1 MFIRKSDANI
11 HIFDN
16 TAKLHKESPLHNQP
30 TSSKLFIFAI
40 VLKRLILNITIVGTG
55 YVGLVTGTTLA
66 ELGNNVFCVDID
78 AEKVETMKKGIVPIY
93 EPGLEE
99 MFLRNIQAQRLFF
112 TTDLKEALD
121 KSEVIYLALPTPPG
135 EDGSADLSYVLNVAN
150 NIGDLMTEYKVI
162 VNKSTVPVGT
172 ADTVRATIS
181 AKTKIPFDVVSN
193 PEFLREG
200 FAVEDSMNPAR
211 VVVGSESER
220 AKEIM
225 AKIYQPFTNT
235 GIPIIFMDEKSSE
248 LTKYAAN
255 SFLAVKITFMNEIAN
270 YCEKVGADVD
280 KVRLGMGSDDRIGHR
295 FLFPGIGY
303 GGSCFPKDVK
313 ALIKSGKK
321 ENFDFQILEATENVN
336 QAQKVILVS
345 EIEKYFGG
353 NLQGKKI
360 ALWGLAFKANTDDIR
375 EASSLDNIR
384 ILLEK
389 GAEITAYDSI
399 AEENVRKI
407 LGDKVSY
414 APDMYAALE
423 NADCLLI
430 ATEWSEFKNP
440 NFSLMAEKMKHKAIF
455 DGRNMFALEQVE
467 DSGFFYKSIGRKT
480 VE

>member
-1 MFIRKSDANI
+1 M
-11 HIFDN
+11 
-16 TAKLHKESPLHNQP
+16 
-30 TSSKLFIFAI
+30 
-40 VLKRLILNITIVGTG
+40 NITIVGTG

-66 ELGNNVFCVDID
+66 ELGNSVYCVDID
-78 AEKVETMKKGIVPIY
+78 AAKVEKMKNGHVPIY

-99 MFLRNIQAQRLFF
+99 MFLRNIQAKRLFF
-112 TTDLKEALD
+112 TTNIKEALD

-135 EDGSADLSYVLNVAN
+135 EDGSADLSYVISVAN
-150 NIGDLMTEYKVI
+150 QIGEMMTGYKVV

-172 ADTVRATIS
+172 ADKVRETIS
-181 AKTKIPFDVVSN
+181 AKTNIPFDVVSN

-211 VVVGSESER
+211 VVVGSSSEKAR
-220 AKEIM
+220 EIM

-248 LTKYAAN
+248 LTKYASN

-313 ALIKSGKK
+313 ALIKSGK
-321 ENFDFQILEATENVN
+321 EEDFDFQILEATENVN
-336 QAQKVILVS
+336 QNQKIILTK
-345 EIEKYFGG
+345 EIENYFSGD
-353 NLQGKKI
+353 LKGKKI

-375 EASSLDNIR
+375 EASSLDNIK

-389 GAEITAYDSI
+389 GAEIVAYDTV

-407 LGDKVSY
+407 LSDKISY
-414 APDMYAALE
+414 AKDMYSALE
-423 NADCLLI
+423 GADCLLI
-430 ATEWSEFKNP
+430 ATEWPEFKNP
-440 NFSLMAEKMKHKAIF
+440 NFQLMGEKLKNKAIF
-455 DGRNMFALEQVE
+455 DGRNMFSFEQME
-467 DSGFFYKSIGRKT
+467 GTGFFYKSIGRKT
-480 VE
+480 LK

>member
-1 MFIRKSDANI
+1 M
-11 HIFDN
+11 
-16 TAKLHKESPLHNQP
+16 
-30 TSSKLFIFAI
+30 
-40 VLKRLILNITIVGTG
+40 NITIVGTG

-66 ELGNNVFCVDID
+66 ELGNTVYCVDID
-78 AEKVETMKKGIVPIY
+78 EQKVEGMKNGIVPIY
-93 EPGLEE
+93 EPNLEE

-112 TTDLKEALD
+112 TTNLKEAVD
-121 KSEVIYLALPTPPG
+121 QSEVVYLALPTPPG
-135 EDGSADLSYVLNVAN
+135 EDGSADLSYVLKVAN
-150 NIGDLMTEYKVI
+150 DIGDIITEYKVI

-172 ADTVRATIS
+172 ADKVRSAIA
-181 AKTKIPFDVVSN
+181 AKTQIPFDVVSN

-211 VVVGSESER
+211 VVVGSSSEKAR
-220 AKEIM
+220 EVM

-235 GIPIIFMDEKSSE
+235 GVPIIFMDEKSSE

-270 YCEKVGADVD
+270 FCERVGADVD

-313 ALIKSGKK
+313 ALIKSGK
-321 ENFDFQILEATENVN
+321 ETDFDFQILEATENVN
-336 QAQKVILVS
+336 QNQKVILVS

-353 NLQGKKI
+353 NLKGKKI

-375 EASSLDNIR
+375 EASSLDNIE

-389 GAEITAYDSI
+389 GATITAYDAI
-399 AEENVRKI
+399 AESNVKKV
-407 LGDKVSY
+407 LGDKIAY
-414 APDMYAALE
+414 ASDMYSALE
-423 NADCLLI
+423 GADALLI

-440 NFSLMAEKMKHKAIF
+440 NFDLMAEKMNDKAIF

-467 DSGFFYKSIGRKT
+467 GTGFYYKSIGRKT
-480 VE
+480 LG

>member
-1 MFIRKSDANI
+1 M
-11 HIFDN
+11 
-16 TAKLHKESPLHNQP
+16 
-30 TSSKLFIFAI
+30 
-40 VLKRLILNITIVGTG
+40 NITIVGTG

-66 ELGNNVFCVDID
+66 ELGNTVYCVDID
-78 AEKVETMKKGIVPIY
+78 EKKVEGMKKGIVPIY
-93 EPGLEE
+93 EPNLEE

-112 TTDLKEALD
+112 TTNLKEAVD
-121 KSEVIYLALPTPPG
+121 QSEVIYLALPTPPG
-135 EDGSADLSYVLNVAN
+135 EDGSADLSYVLKVAN
-150 NIGDLMTEYKVI
+150 DIGDIITEYKVI

-172 ADTVRATIS
+172 ADKVRSAIA
-181 AKTKIPFDVVSN
+181 AKTQIPFDVVSN

-211 VVVGSESER
+211 VVVGSSSEKAR
-220 AKEIM
+220 EIM

-235 GIPIIFMDEKSSE
+235 GVPIIFMDEKSSE

-270 YCEKVGADVD
+270 FCERVGADVD

-313 ALIKSGKK
+313 ALIKSGK
-321 ENFDFQILEATENVN
+321 EADFNFQILEATENVN
-336 QAQKVILVS
+336 QNQKVILMS

-353 NLQGKKI
+353 NLKCKKI

-375 EASSLDNIR
+375 EASSLDNIK

-389 GAEITAYDSI
+389 GATITAYDAI
-399 AEENVRKI
+399 AESNVKKV
-407 LGDKVSY
+407 LGDKITY
-414 APDMYAALE
+414 ASDMYSALE
-423 NADCLLI
+423 GADALLI

-440 NFSLMAEKMKHKAIF
+440 NFDLMAEKMNGKAIF

-467 DSGFFYKSIGRKT
+467 GTGFYYKSIGRKT
-480 VE
+480 LG

>member
-1 MFIRKSDANI
+1 MNI
-11 HIFDN
+11 
-16 TAKLHKESPLHNQP
+16 S
-30 TSSKLFIFAI
+30 
-40 VLKRLILNITIVGTG
+40 IVGTG

-66 ELGNNVFCVDID
+66 ELGNTVYCVDID
-78 AEKVETMKKGIVPIY
+78 ENKVERMKKGIVPIY

-99 MFLRNIQAQRLFF
+99 MFLRNIQAERLFF
-112 TTDLKEALD
+112 TTNIKDALD
-121 KSEVIYLALPTPPG
+121 KSDVIYLALPTPPG
-135 EDGSADLSYVLNVAN
+135 EDGSADLSYVISVAN
-150 NIGDLMTEYKVI
+150 QIGEMMTSYKVI

-172 ADTVRATIS
+172 ADKVREVVS
-181 AKTKIPFDVVSN
+181 AKTNIPFDVVSN

-200 FAVEDSMNPAR
+200 FAVEDSMNPSR
-211 VVVGSESER
+211 VVVGCSSEK

-313 ALIKSGKK
+313 ALIKSGKE
-321 ENFDFQILEATENVN
+321 ENFDFKILEATEYINKK
-336 QAQKVILVS
+336 QKVILVD

-353 NLQGKKI
+353 NLNGKKI
-360 ALWGLAFKANTDDIR
+360 AMWGLAFKANTDDIR
-375 EASSLDNIR
+375 EASSLDNIE
-384 ILLEK
+384 ILLQK
-389 GAEITAYDSI
+389 GAKIVAYDNI

-407 LGDKVSY
+407 VGDKIEY
-414 APDMYAALE
+414 AKDMYSALE
-423 NADCLLI
+423 DADCLLI

-440 NFSLMAEKMKHKAIF
+440 NFELMASKLKSKAIF
-455 DGRNMFALEQVE
+455 DGRNMFSMEQVE
-467 DSGFFYKSIGRKT
+467 NTGFFYKSIGRKT
-480 VE
+480 VL

>member
-1 MFIRKSDANI
+1 M
-11 HIFDN
+11 
-16 TAKLHKESPLHNQP
+16 
-30 TSSKLFIFAI
+30 
-40 VLKRLILNITIVGTG
+40 NITIVGTG

-66 ELGNNVFCVDID
+66 ELGNTVYCVDID
-78 AEKVETMKKGIVPIY
+78 AKKVERMKEGVVPIY

-112 TTDLKEALD
+112 TTDIKEVLG

-135 EDGSADLSYVLNVAN
+135 EDGSADLSYVLSVAN
-150 NIGDLMTEYKVI
+150 QIGELLTEYKVI

-172 ADTVRATIS
+172 ADKVRETIA
-181 AKTKIPFDVVSN
+181 AKTSVEFDVVSN

-211 VVVGSESER
+211 VIVGSESEK
-220 AKEIM
+220 AQEIM

-313 ALIKSGKK
+313 ALIKSGKQ
-321 ENFDFQILEATENVN
+321 EGFDFQILEATEEVN
-336 QAQKVILVS
+336 QAQKIILVS
-345 EIEKYFGG
+345 EIEKYFEGD
-353 NLQGKKI
+353 LKGKKI
-360 ALWGLAFKANTDDIR
+360 AMWGLAFKANTDDIR
-375 EASSLDNIR
+375 EASSLDNIKL
-384 ILLEK
+384 LLEK

-399 AEENVRKI
+399 AEENVRNV
-407 LGDKVSY
+407 LGDKISY
-414 APDMYAALE
+414 AQDMYSTLE

-440 NFSLMAEKMKHKAIF
+440 NFELMAQKMKSKVIF
-455 DGRNMFALEQVE
+455 DGRNMFALEQLE
-467 DSGFFYKSIGRKT
+467 DTGFFYKSIGRKT
-480 VE
+480 LK

>member
-1 MFIRKSDANI
+1 M
-11 HIFDN
+11 
-16 TAKLHKESPLHNQP
+16 
-30 TSSKLFIFAI
+30 
-40 VLKRLILNITIVGTG
+40 NITIVGTG

-66 ELGNNVFCVDID
+66 ELGNTVYCVDID
-78 AEKVETMKKGIVPIY
+78 AKKVEAMKKGTVPIY

-112 TTDLKEALD
+112 TTELKEALH

-135 EDGSADLSYVLNVAN
+135 EDGSADLSYVLSVADQ
-150 NIGDLMTEYKVI
+150 IGSLLKDYKVI

-172 ADTVRATIS
+172 ADKVKAAIS
-181 AKTKIPFDVVSN
+181 AKTDVAFDVVSN

-211 VVVGSESER
+211 VIVGSESER
-220 AKEIM
+220 AQELM

-255 SFLAVKITFMNEIAN
+255 SFLAMKITFMNEIAN

-313 ALIKSGKK
+313 ALIKSGKQ
-321 ENFDFQILEATENVN
+321 EGFDFQILEATENVN

-353 NLQGKKI
+353 NLKGKKI

-375 EASSLDNIR
+375 EASSLDNIK

-389 GAEITAYDSI
+389 GAEITAFDTI
-399 AEENVRKI
+399 AEENVKKV
-407 LGDKVSY
+407 LGDKIAY
-414 APDMYAALE
+414 AKDMYSAVE

-440 NFSLMAEKMKHKAIF
+440 NFNLLAEKMNNKAIF

-467 DSGFFYKSIGRKT
+467 NSGFYYKSIGRKT
-480 VE
+480 VGIIPN

>member
-1 MFIRKSDANI
+1 M
-11 HIFDN
+11 
-16 TAKLHKESPLHNQP
+16 
-30 TSSKLFIFAI
+30 
-40 VLKRLILNITIVGTG
+40 NITIVGTG

-66 ELGNNVFCVDID
+66 ELGNTVYCVDID
-78 AEKVETMKKGIVPIY
+78 EQKVEGMKKGIVPIY
-93 EPGLEE
+93 EPNLEE

-112 TTDLKEALD
+112 TTNLKEAVD
-121 KSEVIYLALPTPPG
+121 QSEVVYLALPTPPG
-135 EDGSADLSYVLNVAN
+135 EDGSADLSYVLKVAN
-150 NIGDLMTEYKVI
+150 DIGDIITEYKVI

-172 ADTVRATIS
+172 ADKVRSAIA
-181 AKTKIPFDVVSN
+181 AKTQIPFDVVSN

-211 VVVGSESER
+211 VVVGSSSKKAREV
-220 AKEIM
+220 M

-235 GIPIIFMDEKSSE
+235 GVPIIFMDEKSSE

-270 YCEKVGADVD
+270 FCERVGADVD

-313 ALIKSGKK
+313 ALIKSGK
-321 ENFDFQILEATENVN
+321 ETDFDFQILEATENVN
-336 QAQKVILVS
+336 QNQKVILVS

-353 NLQGKKI
+353 NLKGKKI

-375 EASSLDNIR
+375 EASSLDNIE

-389 GAEITAYDSI
+389 GATITAYDAI
-399 AEENVRKI
+399 AESNVKKV
-407 LGDKVSY
+407 LGDKIAY
-414 APDMYAALE
+414 ASDMYSALDG
-423 NADCLLI
+423 ADALLI

-440 NFSLMAEKMKHKAIF
+440 NFDLMAEKMNGKAIF

-467 DSGFFYKSIGRKT
+467 ETGFYYKSIGRKT
-480 VE
+480 LG